1 MREVYLDYSATTPVK
16 EEVVREM
23 IPYYTEVYGNPS
35 SLYAPGLRAKEG
47 LTNAR
52 QQVAD
57 LIGANPAEVF
67 FTSCGTE
74 ADNWVLEGIA
84 DQLKDKGNHI
94 ITTKIEH
101 HAIIHTCMYLQKY
114 HGMEI
119 TYLDVDEE
127 GFVSPEDLENAIT
140 DKTILI
146 SIMMVNNEIGTL
158 EPIKEL
164 AAVAKKHGVLFHTD
178 AVQAAGNV
186 PIDVK
191 DLGVDFLS
199 MSAHKIYG
207 PKGIGALYKRKGIM
221 MPSFVHGGA
230 QENRKRA
237 GTENTAGIVGFG
249 KAAELA
255 RVNLDSH
262 IAHSREL
269 RQYLWDQ
276 IQAKIDLVRLNGP
289 KDFDKRHPANLNVS
303 FNYIEGESILL
314 LLDAAGISVS
324 TGSACSSGSLDISH
338 VLAAIQVPME
348 IINGTVRFTVGD
360 FTTKEDIDY
369 TVDALAKVVDTLRKL
384 SPVTGKEGW

>member
-1 MREVYLDYSATTPVK
+1 MRQVYLDYSATTPTK

-23 IPYYTEVYGNPS
+23 IPYYTQLYGNPS
-35 SLYAPGLRAKEG
+35 SLYSPGLEAKQG
-47 LTNAR
+47 LDNAR
-52 QQVAD
+52 QQVAE
-57 LIGANPAEVF
+57 LIGADPKEII

-114 HGMEI
+114 HGMEV
-119 TYLDVDEE
+119 TFLDVDEE
-127 GFVSPEDLENAIT
+127 GFVSPEDLEAAIT

-146 SIMMVNNEIGTL
+146 SIMMVNNEIGTV

-164 AAVAKKHGVLFHTD
+164 AAVAKKHGILIHTD
-178 AVQAAGNV
+178 AVQGLGNV

-191 DLGVDFLS
+191 DLGVDLLS

-207 PKGIGALYKRKGIM
+207 PKGIGALYKRKGVN

-230 QENRKRA
+230 QENRRRA

-255 RVNLDSH
+255 RVNLDEH

-269 RQYLWDQ
+269 RQYMWDQ
-276 IQAKIDLVRLNGP
+276 ICEKIDHVRLNGP
-289 KDFDKRHPANLNVS
+289 ADFSKRHPANLNVS
-303 FNYIEGESILL
+303 FSYIEGESILL
-314 LLDAAGISVS
+314 LLDAAGVSVS

-338 VLAAIQVPME
+338 VLASIRVPME
-348 IINGTVRFTVGD
+348 VINGTVRFTVGD

-369 TVDALAKVVDTLRKL
+369 AVDALAKVVNTLRQV

>member
-23 IPYYTEVYGNPS
+23 IPYYTEIYGNPS

-221 MPSFVHGGA
+221 MPSFIHGGA

-338 VLAAIQVPME
+338 VLAAIHVPME

>member
-1 MREVYLDYSATTPVK
+1 MKEVYLDYSATTPTK

-35 SLYAPGLRAKEG
+35 SLYSPGLRAKEG
-47 LTNAR
+47 VAQAR

-57 LIGANPAEVF
+57 LIGADPKEIF

-114 HGMEI
+114 HGIEV
-119 TYLDVDEE
+119 TYLDVDGE
-127 GFVSPEDLENAIT
+127 GFVDPAELEAAIT

-158 EPIKEL
+158 QPIREL
-164 AAVAKKHGVLFHTD
+164 AAIAKKHGVLFHTD

-186 PIDVK
+186 PIDVNE
-191 DLGVDFLS
+191 LGVDFIS

-207 PKGIGALYKRKGIM
+207 PKGIGALYKRKGIQL
-221 MPSFVHGGA
+221 PSFVHGGA

-255 RVNLDSH
+255 RLNLDSH
-262 IAHSREL
+262 IAHSREM
-269 RQYLWDQ
+269 RQYLWEQ
-276 IQAKIDLVRLNGP
+276 IQNKIEMIRLNGP
-289 KDFDKRHPANLNVS
+289 KDFDKRHPANLNIS

-314 LLDAAGISVS
+314 LLDAAGVSVS

-338 VLAAIQVPME
+338 VLAAIRVPME
-348 IINGTVRFTVGD
+348 VINGTVRFTVGD

-369 TVDALAKVVDTLRKL
+369 AVDALAKVVDTLRRV

>member
-1 MREVYLDYSATTPVK
+1 MREVYLDYSATTPTK

-23 IPYYTEVYGNPS
+23 IPYYTDTFGNPS
-35 SLYAPGLRAKEG
+35 SLYAPGLKAKDGISKARA
-47 LTNAR
+47 
-52 QQVAD
+52 QVAE
-57 LIGANPAEVF
+57 LIGADPAEIF

-84 DQLKDKGNHI
+84 DQLKNKGNHI

-119 TYLDVDEE
+119 TYLDVDSE
-127 GFVSPEDLENAIT
+127 GFVDPADLEAAIT
-140 DKTILI
+140 DKTILV

-164 AAVAKKHGVLFHTD
+164 AAIAKKHGVLFHTD
-178 AVQAAGNV
+178 AVQALGNF

-191 DLGVDFLS
+191 DLGVDFIS

-237 GTENTAGIVGFG
+237 GTENTPGIVGFG

-255 RVNLDSH
+255 RINLEDH
-262 IAHSREL
+262 IAHSRQL

-276 IQAKIDLVRLNGP
+276 IQDKIEMIRLNGP
-289 KDFDKRHPANLNVS
+289 KDFEKRHPANLNVS

-314 LLDAAGISVS
+314 LLDAAGVSVS

-360 FTTKEDIDY
+360 FTEKEDIDY
-369 TVDALAKVVDTLRKL
+369 AVEALAKVVETLRKV